1 MRKCADKYGLI
12 FPLCRECHM
21 RLHDNGDYDK
31 YLQVQSEIMWLKQ
44 DYNRSIQDFIEEAG
58 KNFL

>member
-1 MRKCADKYGLI
+1 
-12 FPLCRECHM
+12 M

-44 DYNRSIQDFIEEAG
+44 DYHRSIQDFIEEAG